1 MDINEG
7 KYADLAAGTIN
18 IVNAAHIVGTKDTI
32 RWNLAG
38 TRGIVEVKPGSVY
51 YNLSFAKTH
60 AEMIEVVASPEW
72 SADLDNEI
80 NIEGE

>member
-1 MDINEG
+1 MDYNDSR
-7 KYADLAAGTIN
+7 YADLSASTIN
-18 IVNAAHIVGTKDTI
+18 MMNAAHIDGGTKDWI

-60 AEMIEVVASPEW
+60 QEILELVALPEW
-72 SADLDNEI
+72 SAGDE
-80 NIEGE
+80 